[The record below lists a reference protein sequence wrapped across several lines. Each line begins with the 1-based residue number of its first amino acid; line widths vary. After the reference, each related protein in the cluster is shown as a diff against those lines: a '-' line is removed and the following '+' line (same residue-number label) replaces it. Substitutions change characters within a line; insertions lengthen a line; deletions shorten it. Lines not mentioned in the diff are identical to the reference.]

1 MTYEDIQNKVI
12 SILTKTSVLV
22 RRQHANTLLFAARCT
37 SIFLLLVWSYTN
49 FYAANFDFGKFSAL
63 ANSRYGQNAFKTTT
77 ELNQLVN
84 SLKSA
89 PDSEKL
95 QKINDFFNQHIRF
108 VDDIDLWGVSDYWA
122 TPLETIG
129 QQAGDCEDF
138 SIAKYIF
145 LKVLNIPD
153 EKLRLTYVRAN
164 LAALGVNEV
173 RAHMVLSYYP
183 TPQSEPV
190 ILDNLMPEILPAS
203 QRKDLT
209 PIFTFNSTGLWLGT
223 SSGSPKSSSTSH
235 LSRWRDVLLKI
246 RADGIEY

>member
-1 MTYEDIQNKVI
+1 MI
-12 SILTKTSVLV
+12 SILTKTPALV
-22 RRQHANTLLFAARCT
+22 RHPYANALLFVARCT
-37 SIFLLLVWSYTN
+37 SILLLLVWSYSN
-49 FYAANFDFGKFSAL
+49 FYAANFDYGKFSSL
-63 ANSRYGQNAFKTTT
+63 ASSRYGSNAFKTTT

-129 QQAGDCEDF
+129 QQGGDCEDF

-223 SSGSPKSSSTSH
+223 NSSSPKSSSTSH
-235 LSRWRDVLLKI
+235 LSRWRDVLLRIK
-246 RADGIEY
+246 ADGIEY